1 MSIQSDAMRDLIQRF
16 AISAL
21 SRERKNEAINEEILA
36 GKYTGE
42 FYIKTKDG
50 LVLSVDV
57 INRMKSM
64 SHDVIRIAELLN
76 MSGEVFRVDFENMI
90 LPSFIDY
97 ESNVLQQEPI
107 ELPNCS
113 EVVVYLDIDEY
124 DVMNDVPTPI
134 QSEGV
139 VEFVFEVIKDGVV
152 SNIQINN
159 TLNNINYF
167 KIPFEDFEK
176 ITSIKLS
183 SIVINK
189 DDKVYTESESNRVM
203 VLHNIFVTLN
213 Y

>member
-21 SRERKNEAINEEILA
+21 SRERKTEAINEEILA

-107 ELPNCS
+107 ELPNCK

-124 DVMNDVPTPI
+124 DVMDDVPTPI

-159 TLNNINYF
+159 TLNNVNYF

>member
-97 ESNVLQQEPI
+97 ETNVLQQEPI

-124 DVMNDVPTPI
+124 DVMDDVPTPI

-139 VEFVFEVIKDGVV
+139 VEFVFEVIKDSVV

-167 KIPFEDFEK
+167 KIPFEDFDK
-176 ITSIKLS
+176 ITSIRLS

>member
-107 ELPNCS
+107 ELPNCR

-124 DVMNDVPTPI
+124 DVKDDVPTPI
-134 QSEGV
+134 QSEGA
-139 VEFVFEVIKDGVV
+139 VEFVFEVIKDGIV

-183 SIVINK
+183 SVVINK

>member
-21 SRERKNEAINEEILA
+21 SRERKTEAINEEILA

-107 ELPNCS
+107 ELPNCK
-113 EVVVYLDIDEY
+113 EAIVYLDIDEY
-124 DVMNDVPTPI
+124 DVMDDVPTPI

-159 TLNNINYF
+159 TLNIINYF